1 MHRLLAALLLLGT
14 ATTAFAEAEATLDR
28 TDITALDNLT
38 LTLEVDDQVDN
49 RPDFSPLHRD
59 FRILGS
65 KRTLIASHSSS
76 GREVSTRWQIT
87 LRPRSTGTLEI
98 PRLLLA
104 NQQTQPIAIRVAE
117 VSPAMAGQPGA
128 STFFD
133 SSLDSRD
140 VYLNGQLLYTARI
153 YHRDP
158 LPQNARLI
166 APSAGNSEVHEL
178 GERQH
183 YSGEFRG
190 SSYQIT
196 EQQYAIFPSETGPL
210 IIDGPRLQLPRTAE
224 RDLME
229 LQGETLEVEVLEPAH
244 RSTQGTWLPAQNL
257 SLEESW
263 SPPQNLRPGGR
274 FTRELTLTVTGM
286 PAGSLP
292 QLVSTDSD
300 DSYIEIQNVS
310 LTESASQFGLVSTR
324 KETVSIEPLGSGD
337 FSLPPIDLHW
347 WDVGLDRARH
357 AALPAR
363 RFHVEAPP
371 LVDSAAAGLGSLNAN
386 PLSGP
391 RLYLLIGLLTLLSII
406 SSLGWLYTWSK
417 LKKHQADNSAEE
429 KEEEIRRQRKLL
441 LANDRAERNT
451 FQALAIAC
459 QQNNAS
465 LAKARLT
472 EWAQNFWPERHIDSL
487 EDIGDAARN
496 QTLDYLILDLEQQLH
511 DDASFWQGDLLMQAI
526 DALRR
531 RRQHHQEAPAQASDA
546 SFLQAS

>member
-49 RPDFSPLHRD
+49 RPDFSPLHRN

-65 KRTLIASHSSS
+65 KRTLISSHSSA
-76 GREVSTRWQIT
+76 GREVRTRWQIT
-87 LRPRSTGTLEI
+87 LRPRATGTLQVPALI
-98 PRLLLA
+98 LA
-104 NQQTQPIAIRVAE
+104 NQQTQPLDVRVAE

-128 STFFD
+128 ATFFD
-133 SSLDSRD
+133 TTLDSRD
-140 VYLNGQLLYTARI
+140 VYVNGQLLYTARI

-158 LPQNARLI
+158 LPENARLI

-178 GERQH
+178 GERQR

-190 SSYQIT
+190 SAYQIT
-196 EQQYAIFPSETGPL
+196 EQQYAIFPSQTGPL
-210 IIDGPRLQLPRTAE
+210 IIDGPRLQLPRMAE
-224 RDLME
+224 RDLVE

-257 SLEESW
+257 SLEENW
-263 SPPQNLRPGGR
+263 VPPQELRPGGR

-310 LTESASQFGLVSTR
+310 LTESTSQFGLVSTR
-324 KETVSIEPLGSGD
+324 RETVSIEPLGSGD
-337 FSLPPIDLHW
+337 FTLPPIDLHW
-347 WDVGLDRARH
+347 WDVTLDRARH

-371 LVDSAAAGLGSLNAN
+371 LVETSTVGVNPDTGI
-386 PLSGP
+386 PLSGT
-391 RLYLLIGLLTLLSII
+391 RIYLLIGLLTVLSVI
-406 SSLGWLYTWSK
+406 SSLGWLYTWSR
-417 LKKHQADNSAEE
+417 LKKYRADNSAEE
-429 KEEEIRRQRKLL
+429 LEEEIRRQRKLL
-441 LANDRAERNT
+441 LTNDRAERNT

-459 QQNNAS
+459 QQNNAA

-472 EWAQNFWPERHIDSL
+472 EWAQNFWPERNIDCL

-511 DDASFWQGDLLMQAI
+511 EEASLWQGDLLMQAI

-531 RRQHHQEAPAQASDA
+531 RRQQHSETAQSSETAY
-546 SFLQAS
+546 LQAS